1 MMFDWYQAGVVDSP
15 DYILGHLRDAFDIA
29 DVERATPRNGYEHA
43 AKIARG
49 SRTLCEALWGG
60 NTGDRVMVVGTGSNA
75 SPVAS
80 LVRSEWPDHHLIR
93 ADVAEDYDEPDA
105 FEILSA
111 MMLRIADTHRLKVTH
126 YGDWH
131 RGESGRTLY
140 VGSRQSPVMARL
152 YEKGLEQRAKGYSPN
167 ASADWVRL
175 EVEVKPKRADARKH
189 LATLEPD
196 DFMACSPW
204 TREVARC
211 LFETSLEAITGLG
224 TIKRMSDD
232 DRALSALVKQY
243 GGLLGRLRDSEG
255 SWDSLGRL
263 LGRLV
268 DESATRH

>member
-15 DYILGHLRDAFDIA
+15 DYILKHLQGAFDLA
-29 DVERATPRNGYEHA
+29 DIEEAKPRNGYTRA
-43 AKIARG
+43 ARLARG
-49 SRTLCEALWGG
+49 STTLCEAFWGG
-60 NTGDRVMVVGTGSNA
+60 NTGDRVLVVGTGANA

-93 ADVAEDYDEPDA
+93 ADVAEDYDEPEA
-105 FEILSA
+105 FEILSS
-111 MMLRIADTHRLKVTH
+111 MLLNIADSHRLKVMH

-152 YEKGLEQRAKGYSPN
+152 YEKGLERRAKGYSPN
-167 ASADWVRL
+167 ASRDWVRL
-175 EVEVKPKRADARKH
+175 EVEVKPKRNDARKL

-196 DFMACSPW
+196 DYMSCSPW
-204 TREVARC
+204 TRDIAQC
-211 LFETSLEAITGLG
+211 LFNSSLEAITGLG

-232 DRALSALVKQY
+232 DRALAALVKQY
-243 GGLLGRLRDSEG
+243 GGLLERLQAGEG
-255 SWDSLGRL
+255 SWENLGRM

-268 DESATRH
+268 SESAPRH

>member
-15 DYILGHLRDAFDIA
+15 DYVLGHLSAAFDLA
-29 DVERATPRNGYEHA
+29 DIERASPRNGYTDA
-43 AKIARG
+43 AKIVRG
-49 SRTLCEALWGG
+49 STTLCEALWGG
-60 NTGDRVMVVGTGSNA
+60 NTGDRILVLGTGSNA

-80 LVRSEWPDHHLIR
+80 LVRSEWPDHHLVR

-105 FEILSA
+105 FEILSS
-111 MMLRIADTHRLKVTH
+111 MMLNIADKHRLKVTH

-131 RGESGRTLY
+131 RGENGRTLY

-175 EVEVKPKRADARKH
+175 EVEVKPKRADARKY

-224 TIKRMSDD
+224 TIKRLSDD
-232 DRALSALVKQY
+232 ERALSALVKQY
-243 GGLLGRLRDSEG
+243 GPLLGRLANDEG
-255 SWDSLGRL
+255 SWASLGRM
-263 LGRLV
+263 LGRLI
-268 DESATRH
+268 DEPSIRH